1 LLSREG
7 RDDFDILGSTSETGL
22 MRDFTIHLT
31 HRPGELARVANAL
44 SRTGVNLKSITGL
57 TIGNQAVLRLIPDDV
72 EAARS
77 ALSDGNIAFEE
88 NEIVPVLLENRA
100 GELADLAVKLSNVGV
115 NLQAIYVIGLDGDL
129 VELAVGVDDVKK
141 AKKALA

>member
-1 LLSREG
+1 
-7 RDDFDILGSTSETGL
+7 